1 MQPRFVHLHVHS
13 HYSFCKAHSTA
24 YALISYWT
32 VFLKAR
38 CPAHYFAAL
47 LTTQTGYYAPWVYV
61 VEARRAGAPILPPDI
76 NRSTAGFEAEPADP
90 GDPGIAGGQPP
101 QLAARW
107 GIRPGLLTVR
117 GVASARARGRRSLP
131 KKSSPL
137 TEAGN
142 DPI

>member
-47 LTTQTGYYAPWVYV
+47 LTTQTGYYAPWIYV
-61 VEARRAGAPILPPDI
+61 AEARRAGAPILFLLLHDGEGMIEVTVPPDRYLRLFRQI
-76 NRSTAGFEAEPADP
+76 DPAGV
-90 GDPGIAGGQPP
+90 
-101 QLAARW
+101 L
-107 GIRPGLLTVR
+107 VR
-117 GVASARARGRRSLP
+117 GRLAGDGTDAPPLPRRLIAEEVI
-131 KKSSPL
+131 PL
-137 TEAGN
+137 TEIGN